1 MAGEGGP
8 EMKRTLLSILACLV
22 LGACGEGAN
31 QPPAASTTPAASPPS
46 GPAAAVAPK
55 SYPAVGVVKAINP
68 KTPSIEILH
77 QDVEGLMPGMQ
88 MEFEVT
94 DPALLNGLAVNDA
107 IDFTIEDRTG
117 VMKVTAIKKK

>member
-1 MAGEGGP
+1 
-8 EMKRTLLSILACLV
+8 MKRTFLYILICLALS
-22 LGACGEGAN
+22 ACGAN
-31 QPPAASTTPAASPPS
+31 HPPASPTPAASPS

-77 QDVEGLMPGMQ
+77 EDVEGLMPGMQ
-88 MEFEVT
+88 MEFDVT
-94 DPALLNGLAVNDA
+94 DAALLNGIAVNDR

-117 VMKVTAIKKK
+117 VMRVTAIKKK

>member
-1 MAGEGGP
+1 MADEGEL
-8 EMKRTLLSILACLV
+8 MKRTLLYVFVCLALC
-22 LGACGEGAN
+22 ACGAN
-31 QPPAASTTPAASPPS
+31 QPSASTGTPPAASPS
-46 GPAAAVAPK
+46 GPAAATAPR

-77 QDVEGLMPGMQ
+77 EDVEGLMPGMQ
-88 MEFEVT
+88 MEFDVT
-94 DPALLNGLAVNDA
+94 DAALLNGIAVNDH

>member
-1 MAGEGGP
+1 
-8 EMKRTLLSILACLV
+8 MKRTLLYVFVCLALC
-22 LGACGEGAN
+22 ACGAN
-31 QPPAASTTPAASPPS
+31 NPPASTGTPAASPS
-46 GPAAAVAPK
+46 GPAAATAPR

-77 QDVEGLMPGMQ
+77 EDVEGLMPGMQ
-88 MEFEVT
+88 MEFDVT
-94 DPALLNGLAVNDA
+94 DAALLNGIAVNDH

>member
-1 MAGEGGP
+1 
-8 EMKRTLLSILACLV
+8 MKRTLLYIFVCLV
-22 LGACGEGAN
+22 LGGCGNKPAEG
-31 QPPAASTTPAASPPS
+31 PAPASSPS

-77 QDVEGLMPGMQ
+77 EDVEGLMPGMQ
-88 MEFEVT
+88 MEFDVT
-94 DPALLNGLAVNDA
+94 DAALLNGIAVNDN

-117 VMKVTAIKKK
+117 IMKVTAIKKK